1 MDRETTN
8 KYLKTHGIL
17 PESRFGQNFL
27 CDEDIIASIVEIAG
41 IRKGDR
47 VLEIGPGIG
56 ALTRPL
62 SAMDIDLTSVEIDK
76 RLSEILREDP
86 DINAQV
92 IDSDFLKLTDYNPEA
107 FDIVISNLPYYVMT
121 DIMKKLF
128 AECINA
134 RKMVFMVEEEATA
147 RIDASPKTKQYGPLA
162 VLTAVYGVYSEE
174 LTVQGSCFI
183 PAPRTTSAV
192 ISLTRSE
199 DAKALNK
206 EFVRFVDTCFS
217 MRRKKLTN
225 SLKAYPKEIVE
236 GAYSKLGLDPNVRAE
251 ELAPEVFISLYDAI
265 IN

>member
-8 KYLKTHGIL
+8 RYLKTHGIL

-27 CDEDIIASIVEIAG
+27 CDEAIITSIIGIADIK
-41 IRKGDR
+41 KGDR

-62 SAMDIDLTSVEIDK
+62 SAMDIDLTAVEIDK
-76 RLSEILREDP
+76 RLSEILRQDP
-86 DINAQV
+86 DISARV
-92 IDSDFLKLTDYNPEA
+92 IDCDFLKLTDYSPEA

-134 RKMVFMVEEEATA
+134 RRMVFMVEEEATA

-162 VLTAVYGVYSEE
+162 VLTALHGGYSEE
-174 LTVQGSCFI
+174 LKVPGSCFI

-192 ISLTRSE
+192 ISLTRGE

-206 EFVRFVDTCFS
+206 EYVRFVDTCFS

-225 SLKAYPKEIVE
+225 SLKAYPKEKVE
-236 GAYSKLGLDPNVRAE
+236 TAYSKLGLDPNIRAE
-251 ELAPEVFISLYDAI
+251 ELSPQVFISLYDAI